1 MAIKRCLTISFKA
14 TTKDLKLYELLNN
27 MEDRSAEVKKVLYD
41 FYFGVKT
48 QDNKTN
54 NSNNIDKILDDE
66 DVPDV
71 MDF

>member
-54 NSNNIDKILDDE
+54 NSNNVLGDYDDK
-66 DVPDV
+66 DVII
-71 MDF
+71 F

>member
-41 FYFGVKT
+41 VYFGEKT
-48 QDNKTN
+48 KDNKTN
-54 NSNNIDKILDDE
+54 NSNNVLDDYDDK
-66 DVPDV
+66 DVII
-71 MDF
+71 F

>member
-41 FYFGVKT
+41 VYFGGKT
-48 QDNKTN
+48 QGSKTN
-54 NSNNIDKILDDE
+54 NSNSIDKDLDDE
-66 DVPDV
+66 YEPDV

>member
-41 FYFGVKT
+41 VYFGGKT
-48 QDNKTN
+48 QDNKVN

>member
-14 TTKDLKLYELLNN
+14 TTKDLKLYELLN
-27 MEDRSAEVKKVLYD
+27 D
-41 FYFGVKT
+41 FYFGGKT

>member
-27 MEDRSAEVKKVLYD
+27 MEDRSSEVKKVLYD

>member
-27 MEDRSAEVKKVLYD
+27 MEDRSTEVKKVLYD

-48 QDNKTN
+48 QDSKTN
-54 NSNNIDKILDDE
+54 NSNSIDKDLDDE
-66 DVPDV
+66 YEPDV

>member
-41 FYFGVKT
+41 FYFGGKT

>member
-14 TTKDLKLYELLNN
+14 TTKDLKLYELLNS

-41 FYFGVKT
+41 VYFCGKT
-48 QDNKTN
+48 QDNKVN

>member
-14 TTKDLKLYELLNN
+14 TTKDLKLYELLNS

-41 FYFGVKT
+41 FYFGGKT

>member
-14 TTKDLKLYELLNN
+14 TTKDLKLYELLNS

-41 FYFGVKT
+41 FYFGGKA
-48 QDNKTN
+48 QDNKIN

>member
-48 QDNKTN
+48 QNIKTN
-54 NSNNIDKILDDE
+54 NSNSIDKDLDDE

>member
-27 MEDRSAEVKKVLYD
+27 MEDRSAEFKKVLYD
-41 FYFGVKT
+41 VYFSGKT

-54 NSNNIDKILDDE
+54 NSNNVLDDYY
-66 DVPDV
+66 DKNVII
-71 MDF
+71 F

>member
-41 FYFGVKT
+41 FYFGGKT
-48 QDNKTN
+48 QDDKTN
-54 NSNNIDKILDDE
+54 NSNSIDKILDDE

>member
-27 MEDRSAEVKKVLYD
+27 MEDRSTEVKKVLYD
-41 FYFGVKT
+41 VYFGGKT

>member
-14 TTKDLKLYELLNN
+14 TTKDLKLYELLNS

-41 FYFGVKT
+41 FYFGGKT
-48 QDNKTN
+48 QDNKAN

>member
-1 MAIKRCLTISFKA
+1 MAIKRCLTISFNA

-48 QDNKTN
+48 QENKTN
-54 NSNNIDKILDDE
+54 NSNSIDKDLDDE

>member
-41 FYFGVKT
+41 FYFCGKT

>member
-41 FYFGVKT
+41 FYFDGKT

>member
-27 MEDRSAEVKKVLYD
+27 MEDRSTEVKKVLYD
-41 FYFGVKT
+41 FYFGGKT

>member
-27 MEDRSAEVKKVLYD
+27 MEDRSTEVKKVLYD
-41 FYFGVKT
+41 VYFGGKT

-54 NSNNIDKILDDE
+54 NSNSIDKILDDE
-66 DVPDV
+66 DVLDV

>member
-27 MEDRSAEVKKVLYD
+27 MEDRSAEVKKDLYD
-41 FYFGVKT
+41 VYFGGKT

>member
-14 TTKDLKLYELLNN
+14 TTKDLKLYELLNS

-54 NSNNIDKILDDE
+54 NSNSVYKDLDDE
-66 DVPDV
+66 YEPDV

>member
-41 FYFGVKT
+41 VYFGGKT
-48 QDNKTN
+48 QDNKEN

-66 DVPDV
+66 DIPDV

>member
-41 FYFGVKT
+41 VYFGGKM
-48 QDNKTN
+48 QGNKTN

>member
-54 NSNNIDKILDDE
+54 NSNNIDKFLDDE
-66 DVPDV
+66 DIPDV

>member
-54 NSNNIDKILDDE
+54 NSNSIDRDLNDE
-66 DVPDV
+66 YERERL
-71 MDF
+71 

>member
-41 FYFGVKT
+41 FYFGGKT

-54 NSNNIDKILDDE
+54 NSNSIDKILDDE

>member
-27 MEDRSAEVKKVLYD
+27 MEDRSTEVKKVLYD
-41 FYFGVKT
+41 FYFGGKT

-54 NSNNIDKILDDE
+54 NSNNTDKILDDE

>member
-1 MAIKRCLTISFKA
+1 MPIKRCLTITFKA

-54 NSNNIDKILDDE
+54 NSNSINKDLDDE
-66 DVPDV
+66 YEPDV

>member
-14 TTKDLKLYELLNN
+14 TTKDLKLYELLNS

-41 FYFGVKT
+41 FYFGGKT

-54 NSNNIDKILDDE
+54 NSNNIDKILYDE

>member
-48 QDNKTN
+48 QDHKTN

>member
-41 FYFGVKT
+41 FYFGGKT

-71 MDF
+71 MNF

>member
-14 TTKDLKLYELLNN
+14 TTKDLKLYELLNS

-54 NSNNIDKILDDE
+54 NSNSIGKELDDE

>member
-41 FYFGVKT
+41 VYFGGKT

-54 NSNNIDKILDDE
+54 NSNNIDKDLDDE

>member
-14 TTKDLKLYELLNN
+14 TTKDLKLYELLNS

-41 FYFGVKT
+41 FYFGGKT

-66 DVPDV
+66 DIPDV

>member
-41 FYFGVKT
+41 FYFGGKT

-54 NSNNIDKILDDE
+54 NSNNIDKALDDE

>member
-54 NSNNIDKILDDE
+54 NSNNIDKILDDG

>member
-54 NSNNIDKILDDE
+54 NSNNIDKFLDDE